1 MDWLPAK
8 RMLYPRSVSW
18 WPFLLSES
26 LLFWVSSL
34 RPPARPRSLY
44 AEAAVVAMAK
54 KLMPIEKRA
63 AIAVTAA
70 ILPVSAQERN
80 RGHCTMQ
87 QKNKDKKIDK
97 QNEPSKYCWHCK
109 FYKWDMKRQ
118 HRENFINKAMKNFA
132 KKLALDVREKKNLSK
147 IIKRHENVKTRKK
160 QGRSFFD
167 PQPAEVKTEQQNL
180 FKVIHQSHSKIQ

>member
-34 RPPARPRSLY
+34 HSLRPPARPRSY
-44 AEAAVVAMAK
+44 AEADVVAMAK

-70 ILPVSAQERN
+70 ILPVSQRP
-80 RGHCTMQ
+80 R
-87 QKNKDKKIDK
+87 IDLNTRSLPRPK
-97 QNEPSKYCWHCK
+97 TTTAWKLIPHRSARIEIPHIGSHYIDFSRTD
-109 FYKWDMKRQ
+109 FYKYKDS
-118 HRENFINKAMKNFA
+118 FTVITF
-132 KKLALDVREKKNLSK
+132 KLILILADIWPMGYKLSSCGS
-147 IIKRHENVKTRKK
+147 ICS
-160 QGRSFFD
+160 G
-167 PQPAEVKTEQQNL
+167 
-180 FKVIHQSHSKIQ
+180 